1 MGPSNETVMLE
12 NVTIV
17 KRNFAGKEG
26 QYNSEGE
33 RNFLVLLD
41 PEIADQM
48 SKDGWLVKTFPP
60 GPDSD
65 GFRQPFIQVKV
76 FFGLYPPRIN
86 MITSRGR
93 TPVHESEI
101 EILDWVDIKNV
112 DLTLRPNNWSLNGRH
127 GKKAYLKTMYIT
139 IEEDPI
145 DQKYKDLEELP
156 ARGGRVE

>member
-1 MGPSNETVMLE
+1 MAHDRGTILLE
-12 NVTIV
+12 NATIV

-48 SKDGWLVKTFPP
+48 AEDGWLVKTFAP

-65 GFRQPFIQVKV
+65 FRQPFVQVKV
-76 FFGLYPPRIN
+76 FYGLYPPRIN

-93 TPVHESEI
+93 TPVDESEV
-101 EILDWVDIKNV
+101 EILDWVDIKTV
-112 DLTLRPNNWSLNGRH
+112 DMVLRPNNWSVNGKS
-127 GKKAYLKTMYIT
+127 GKKAYLKTMYVT
-139 IEEDPI
+139 IEEDALETKYRDI
-145 DQKYKDLEELP
+145 DELP
-156 ARGGRVE
+156 SRGGRVD